1 MTSILTRHGK
11 HEKAFIKKIITKSL
25 KAKIINVI
33 IKKKRGLLMEDIEI
47 EFSNQIC
54 TFCTYNNFEKCGEI
68 HTEKRNDLS
77 ICKCLNYRRKEI
89 AMKEFSEYINYTYYD
104 ELGNHIAIIK
114 RDIPEEIFKQL
125 KFRYDEVKNSETN
138 KSKCL

>member
-1 MTSILTRHGK
+1 
-11 HEKAFIKKIITKSL
+11 
-25 KAKIINVI
+25 
-33 IKKKRGLLMEDIEI
+33 
-47 EFSNQIC
+47 
-54 TFCTYNNFEKCGEI
+54 
-68 HTEKRNDLS
+68 
-77 ICKCLNYRRKEI
+77 
-89 AMKEFSEYINYTYYD
+89 MKEFSEYINYTYYD